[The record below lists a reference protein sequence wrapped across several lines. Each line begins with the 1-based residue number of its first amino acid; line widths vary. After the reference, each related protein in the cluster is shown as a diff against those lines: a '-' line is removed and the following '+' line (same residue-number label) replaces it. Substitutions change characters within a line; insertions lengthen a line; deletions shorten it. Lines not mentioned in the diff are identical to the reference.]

1 MWTGGLSLRRLRVL
15 ICELPHTS
23 RLAVAMRG
31 GHEFEGWDLHAHLL
45 AALVDAVQANT
56 YAVVQVQSARRI
68 KAPAPLP
75 RPGKSKRSGR
85 VVRVADLPGARATGA
100 SSA

>member
-1 MWTGGLSLRRLRVL
+1 ML

-56 YAVVQVQSARRI
+56 HAVVQVQSSRRV

-75 RPGKSKRSGR
+75 RPGISGRGNRKGAGR
-85 VVRVADLPGARATGA
+85 VVRVADLPGARDALV